1 MGERAEGM
9 AADTWY
15 IYSQGAAEVLLRE
28 SWGYSQNLEQ
38 RSGSAL
44 QGPRLKL
51 IEQASELYAH
61 TKEHVFESKATE
73 EQAKLLRYSLF
84 SRSSLHFAVFLPL
97 VTLMLRGIYCKEFE
111 ELKCMGFGRL
121 QQELESATG
130 QPIFVDSSVSDTI
143 RTCISLGNHR
153 TAQRIRVEFKV
164 FPIFLDWLQ
173 LFFVQEFHFS
183 SFHVILV
190 MGDKWFC

>member
-1 MGERAEGM
+1 M

-61 TKEHVFESKATE
+61 TKEHTFESKATE
-73 EQAKLLRYSLF
+73 EQAKLL
-84 SRSSLHFAVFLPL
+84 
-97 VTLMLRGIYCKEFE
+97 K
-111 ELKCMGFGRL
+111 L
-121 QQELESATG
+121 QQELEIATG

-183 SFHVILV
+183 SFYAILV

>member
-1 MGERAEGM
+1 MGGRAEGM

-61 TKEHVFESKATE
+61 TKEHIFESKATE
-73 EQAKLLRYSLF
+73 EQAKLLKYSLF
-84 SRSSLHFAVFLPL
+84 FSIIFAFCCFSPSCDL
-97 VTLMLRGIYCKEFE
+97 Y
-111 ELKCMGFGRL
+111 
-121 QQELESATG
+121 
-130 QPIFVDSSVSDTI
+130 
-143 RTCISLGNHR
+143 
-153 TAQRIRVEFKV
+153 AQRH
-164 FPIFLDWLQ
+164 LL
-173 LFFVQEFHFS
+173 
-183 SFHVILV
+183 
-190 MGDKWFC
+190 

>member
-1 MGERAEGM
+1 M

-73 EQAKLLRYSLF
+73 EQAKLLKYSLF
-84 SRSSLHFAVFLPL
+84 FSSLHFAVFLPL
-97 VTLMLRGIYCKEFE
+97 VTLMLRGIYSKEFE

-121 QQELESATG
+121 QQELEIATG

-183 SFHVILV
+183 SFYVILV
-190 MGDKWFC
+190 MGDKWIC